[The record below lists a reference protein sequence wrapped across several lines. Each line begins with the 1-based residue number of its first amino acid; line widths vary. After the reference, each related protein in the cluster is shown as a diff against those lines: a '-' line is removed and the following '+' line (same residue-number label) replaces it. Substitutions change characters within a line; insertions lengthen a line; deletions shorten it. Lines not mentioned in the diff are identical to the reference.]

1 MADQPLPVAA
11 PKNPGGPVATT
22 PWRAKVRSAVAYRS
36 LRGLTRFLSFIRL
49 PTALALGRGLG
60 DLAYLLARRHRATV
74 QAEMRRCFPYD
85 TLEEVQE
92 RLLRVYQHVGMN
104 YTEVFRWIGG
114 QAEELEKRVLV
125 AGAEH
130 LVAARARGKG
140 VLVLTAHLGNWDL
153 MGLWAAK
160 RYPLTIIS
168 KVLREEG
175 VNRFWMEARAASGLG
190 IVPAR
195 KSYRACLSV
204 LKKNGLLGFILDQN
218 ALAHEGVFVDFF
230 GKPACTT
237 PGLAFLS
244 AHSQA
249 PVVPVFMHRKL
260 DGTHRLE
267 ILPALEPPS
276 DREPDT
282 VREATQRYTR
292 IIEDVI
298 RQHPEQ
304 WIWMHRRWRTTPP
317 AGEQTAPAAGPTA
330 VEDVT

>member
-1 MADQPLPVAA
+1 M
-11 PKNPGGPVATT
+11 
-22 PWRAKVRSAVAYRS
+22 AYRS
-36 LRGLTRFLSFIRL
+36 LRGLTRFLSFLRL

-60 DLAYLLARRHRATV
+60 DLAYLMARRHRATV
-74 QAEMRRCFPYD
+74 LAEMRRCFPYD

-104 YTEVFRWIGG
+104 YAEVFRWIGG

-125 AGAEH
+125 TGTEH
-130 LVAARARGKG
+130 LTAARARGKG

-153 MGLWAAK
+153 LGLWAA
-160 RYPLTIIS
+160 RRHPLTIIS
-168 KVLREEG
+168 KALREEG

-190 IVPAR
+190 IVPSR
-195 KSYRACLSV
+195 KSYRACLAV

-230 GKPACTT
+230 GKPACTS

-249 PVVPVFMHRKL
+249 PVVPAFMHRKL

-267 ILPALEPPS
+267 ILPALDPPS
-276 DREPDT
+276 DREPAT
-282 VREATQRYTR
+282 LREATQRYTR
-292 IIEDVI
+292 AIEDVI

-304 WIWMHRRWRTTPP
+304 WIWMHRRWRTVPP
-317 AGEQTAPAAGPTA
+317 PGEQAAPAAGPTV
-330 VEDVT
+330 VEDES